1 VPFAGTEADNFV
13 QFHLLAT
20 MIGVGIAIA
29 CFVATTPALA
39 GERGK
44 TANVNRGSAPTTT
57 RIDGRIVAPV
67 GQPGNPIPRIE
78 VPEWWQ
84 RRFEGMNARVKQGNV
99 DLVFIGDSITQR
111 WEQDGSEV
119 WQKYYSRRNAVNLGI
134 DGDRTQQVLWRL
146 DHGNIDRISPNAA
159 VVLIGTNNILGA
171 TVEEIADAIQ
181 TITEKLRAKL
191 PKTKL
196 LLLGILP
203 RTATNGDREEDIDR
217 VINEVNRKIAAIANN
232 ETVFFVD
239 IGSRFRHEDGSLLR
253 EAFVSDAV
261 HLSTK
266 GYEIMAKAI
275 EPLVARLM
283 DEDGAGSK

>member
-1 VPFAGTEADNFV
+1 MCVFGGWIVILGAAALFAKEGRCPPTPNGSEQEAK
-13 QFHLLAT
+13 LAT
-20 MIGVGIAIA
+20 MAS
-29 CFVATTPALA
+29 T
-39 GERGK
+39 K
-44 TANVNRGSAPTTT
+44 
-57 RIDGRIVAPV
+57 IVAPV
-67 GQPGNPIPRIE
+67 GQPGKPIPRIE

-119 WQKYYSRRNAVNLGI
+119 WRKYYSRRNAVNLGI

-171 TVEEIADAIQ
+171 TVEEIADAIR

-203 RTATNGDREEDIDR
+203 RTATNGDLEEDIDR
-217 VINEVNRKIAAIANN
+217 AINEVNRKIAAIANN

-261 HLSTK
+261 HLSAK

>member
-1 VPFAGTEADNFV
+1 
-13 QFHLLAT
+13 
-20 MIGVGIAIA
+20 
-29 CFVATTPALA
+29 
-39 GERGK
+39 
-44 TANVNRGSAPTTT
+44 
-57 RIDGRIVAPV
+57 
-67 GQPGNPIPRIE
+67 
-78 VPEWWQ
+78 
-84 RRFEGMNARVKQGNV
+84 
-99 DLVFIGDSITQR
+99 
-111 WEQDGSEV
+111 
-119 WQKYYSRRNAVNLGI
+119 
-134 DGDRTQQVLWRL
+134 
-146 DHGNIDRISPNAA
+146 
-159 VVLIGTNNILGA
+159 VLIGTNNILGA